1 VTQRARNLLELDQR
15 RIDDPQEVR
24 RILELLNKKQQ
35 SEAQPL
41 DQLAQLLTEGVTTEG
56 VTQPPGVAQTS
67 QATSLAPPSN
77 LSVAQRN
84 PTLDTAVA
92 VSESSAAAPTDQPE
106 RTVYGQ
112 QQLGN
117 SDWLK
122 NLGTINLPRQVPVSF
137 DQQPDVDTTGPLI
150 NQSEANTGRAG
161 TQEFV
166 GPRQTEELPGEFLN
180 RSERQGYSP
189 LNLELQPDLPITDEP
204 DPTVDSSTSETGL
217 LHQMFG
223 GENDKGFR
231 LLQVLGKL
239 GEGIAAN
246 RAVGSANKQ
255 NRRSQAGANL
265 INALSPGAGARG
277 SRNDP
282 KLGVLGQLAGG
293 VSAAGS
299 AGLEAKAAGRAEED
313 RQKAF
318 TQQETENTNR
328 QRELDILDR
337 RATSGETTAQ
347 AGLLTAQTRGANS
360 GIALSQG
367 GVEALARTI
376 RDRLGNESFSSSTE
390 ITDALS
396 PEERETFESLN
407 PSKQI
412 EVLYEIISPKEG
424 AGEGEKLMEKATFIF
439 SVDELE
445 KQWDKASVKGW
456 KAGVGGLFFDLGDDE
471 GFIDNWARRQVPDSA
486 DLVDQLSGMGL
497 TIAKQLQGTRASNL
511 DLKMAARALPRITDS
526 DELAKKKFDLI
537 RRVATGDYG
546 RILGLNSDGSLNL
559 VGDPPV
565 SAPGGPGG
573 DSSGARVYDGT
584 GGQEAGGNSGNTLPR
599 PGDVGLSVE
608 VKKNPNVTTH
618 SNLGDAGIGFSLTN
632 NNESGTWQWSP
643 EALSSLKFSFGEINP
658 GSDIS
663 KENKNPFNIRYVGQ
677 ETSPQPGQ
685 VRNEFAIFPTLE
697 DGVAEGYRQIAL
709 DSEGKGLDPRTGLEK
724 KPLTL
729 GEFLHKFAPKTDRN
743 DTEAYI
749 AHMMQRTG
757 AKADTLLADIDHW
770 ELGKAMMLHES
781 NSTMSGRG

>member
-1 VTQRARNLLELDQR
+1 
-15 RIDDPQEVR
+15 
-24 RILELLNKKQQ
+24 
-35 SEAQPL
+35 
-41 DQLAQLLTEGVTTEG
+41 
-56 VTQPPGVAQTS
+56 
-67 QATSLAPPSN
+67 
-77 LSVAQRN
+77 
-84 PTLDTAVA
+84 
-92 VSESSAAAPTDQPE
+92 
-106 RTVYGQ
+106 
-112 QQLGN
+112 
-117 SDWLK
+117 
-122 NLGTINLPRQVPVSF
+122 
-137 DQQPDVDTTGPLI
+137 
-150 NQSEANTGRAG
+150 
-161 TQEFV
+161 
-166 GPRQTEELPGEFLN
+166 
-180 RSERQGYSP
+180 
-189 LNLELQPDLPITDEP
+189 
-204 DPTVDSSTSETGL
+204 
-217 LHQMFG
+217 MFG

-282 KLGVLGQLAGG
+282 KLGILGQLAGG

-318 TQQETENTNR
+318 TQQETENANR
-328 QRELDILDR
+328 QRELEILEQ
-337 RATSGETTAQ
+337 RADAGDTTAE
-347 AGLLTAQTRGANS
+347 AGMLTAQGRAEDS
-360 GIALSQG
+360 GIALPQS

-376 RDRLGNESFSSSTE
+376 RNRLGNEPFSN
-390 ITDALS
+390 DADIISLLS
-396 PEERETFESLN
+396 PEHREKYELLDPPTQIHLLSL
-407 PSKQI
+407 I
-412 EVLYEIISPKEG
+412 ASPKEA
-424 AGEGEKLMEKATFIF
+424 AGEGEKLMSDAIFIF
-439 SVDELE
+439 SVNELE

-456 KAGVGGLFFDLGDDE
+456 KAGVAGLFFDLGDDE
-471 GFIDNWARRQVPDSA
+471 GLIDNWARRQVPNSA

-546 RILGLNSDGSLNL
+546 QILGLNSDGSLNL

-573 DSSGARVYDGT
+573 GSSGAPVYDAT

-599 PGDVGLSVE
+599 PGDVGLSAE
-608 VKKNPNVTTH
+608 VKKNPNVITH

-643 EALSSLKFSFGEINP
+643 GALSSLKLSFGEINP

-781 NSTMSGRG
+781 NSTMSGRGQ

>member
-1 VTQRARNLLELDQR
+1 MTQRPRNLLELDQR

-24 RILELLNKKQQ
+24 RILELLKKKQQ
-35 SEAQPL
+35 LEAQPL
-41 DQLAQLLTEGVTTEG
+41 DQLAQLLKKEG
-56 VTQPPGVAQTS
+56 TQPPGVAPTS
-67 QATSLAPPSN
+67 QAATPEDLLSPKAEGSRLWQSPAGADASAEENLEAPQGPAQGPLFTRGRDIVAGDKTGLTLRDPSN
-77 LSVAQRN
+77 A
-84 PTLDTAVA
+84 
-92 VSESSAAAPTDQPE
+92 SELAKPSLPAYQFGTEAP
-106 RTVYGQ
+106 Y
-112 QQLGN
+112 
-117 SDWLK
+117 
-122 NLGTINLPRQVPVSF
+122 VPGESF
-137 DQQPDVDTTGPLI
+137 GLEGAP
-150 NQSEANTGRAG
+150 
-161 TQEFV
+161 
-166 GPRQTEELPGEFLN
+166 QTEEPPPEFLN

-189 LNLELQPDLPITDEP
+189 LSLELQPDLPITGEP
-204 DPTVDSSTSETGL
+204 DPTVDSSTGM

-282 KLGVLGQLAGG
+282 KLGILGQLAGG

-328 QRELDILDR
+328 QRELAIQDR
-337 RATSGETTAQ
+337 RAKSGETTAQ
-347 AGLLTAQTRGANS
+347 AALLKAQDLGTDS

-376 RDRLGNESFSSSTE
+376 RDRLGNEPFSN
-390 ITDALS
+390 DADIISLLS
-396 PEERETFESLN
+396 PEHRGKYELLDPPTQIHLLSL
-407 PSKQI
+407 I
-412 EVLYEIISPKEG
+412 ASPKEA
-424 AGEGEKLMEKATFIF
+424 AGEGEKLMSDAIFIF
-439 SVDELE
+439 SVNELE
-445 KQWDKASVKGW
+445 KQWNKASVKGW
-456 KAGVGGLFFDLGDDE
+456 KAGVAGLFFDLGDDE
-471 GFIDNWARRQVPDSA
+471 GLIDNWARRQVPNSA

-546 RILGLNSDGSLNL
+546 QILGLNSDGSLNL

-565 SAPGGPGG
+565 SAPGGLGG
-573 DSSGARVYDGT
+573 AGYD
-584 GGQEAGGNSGNTLPR
+584 NLPA
-599 PGDVGLSVE
+599 LSVLGLDG
-608 VKKNPNVTTH
+608 VKKNPNVTTP
-618 SNLGDAGIGFSLTN
+618 SNLGGAGIGFSLTN

-663 KENKNPFNIRYVGQ
+663 KENNNPFNIRYVGQ
-677 ETSPQPGQ
+677 VTSPEKNQ

-709 DSEGKGLDPRTGLEK
+709 DSEVKGLDPRTGLEK

-729 GEFLHKFAPKTDRN
+729 SEFLHKYAPKTDRN

-781 NSTMSGRG
+781 NSTMSGRGQ